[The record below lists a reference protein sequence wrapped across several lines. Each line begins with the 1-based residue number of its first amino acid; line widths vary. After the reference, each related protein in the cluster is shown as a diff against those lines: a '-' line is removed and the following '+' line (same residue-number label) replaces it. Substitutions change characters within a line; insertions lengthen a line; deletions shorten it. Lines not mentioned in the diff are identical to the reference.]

1 MHLISGKVNWEKG
14 MEATQHVTDRI
25 GRCILKALPPAGRTC
40 WWLLK
45 IILPISL
52 AVRLLQYTGL
62 LAQLSRLLE
71 PLFSLLGLPGETAII
86 FLTSIF
92 SPLYAP
98 IALITSMSP
107 GLREATILALMCL
120 TSHNLP
126 VESSVQ
132 AKTGSSFI
140 GMTFLRLAMSFVIAA
155 ALNQVLPR
163 EGWATVGTGRS
174 AAACDSLAQVFR
186 LWLGSSMQVVL
197 SILLIVTL
205 LMIFH
210 YVLEEFRLMKRLSGL
225 FAPLMKFFGLP
236 REAAFLWMVGNTVGL
251 AYGGAIMVE
260 QMEQKKLTYAE
271 GNLLN
276 HHLAVCH
283 SLLEDTIIFA
293 AIGIPALWIIGTRL
307 FFAVAVVWSYRGYK
321 YLYTRKVK
329 HLYE

>member
-1 MHLISGKVNWEKG
+1 MQIRKTG
-14 MEATQHVTDRI
+14 METTHQITGRI
-25 GRCILKALPPAGRTC
+25 GRCIVKALPRAGRTC
-40 WWLLK
+40 IWLLK

-52 AVRLLQYTGL
+52 AVRLLQYAGL
-62 LAQLSRLLE
+62 LATFSGWLE
-71 PLFSLLGLPGETAII
+71 PLFSLIGLPGETAII
-86 FLTSIF
+86 FITSVF

-98 IALITSMSP
+98 IALITSMSL

-120 TSHNLP
+120 TSHNLA

-132 AKTGSSFI
+132 AKTGSSFLS
-140 GMTFLRLAMSFVIAA
+140 MTLLRFTLSFVIAA
-155 ALNQVLPR
+155 TLNGVLPR
-163 EGWATVGTGRS
+163 EGWATIGTARS
-174 AAACDSLAQVFR
+174 AAVCHNLPEVFR
-186 LWLGSSMQVVL
+186 LWFGSSMQVVL
-197 SILLIVTL
+197 SILLIVTF
-205 LMIFH
+205 LMILH
-210 YVLEEFRLMKRLSGL
+210 YVLEEFRLMNRLSRL

-236 REAAFLWMVGNTVGL
+236 RQAAFLWMVGNTVGL

-293 AIGIPALWIIGTRL
+293 AIGIPVLWIIGTRL
-307 FFAVAVVWSYRGYK
+307 FFAIGVVWCYRGYK
-321 YLYTRKVK
+321 YMYTRKVR